1 MNVKMAIVGGD
12 AVGLV
17 ARQTFLRTGG
27 KAMKEDRE
35 FVTSLARGLSVIHA
49 FDRDNAE
56 LTLTEIANRTR
67 LSPATARRF
76 LWTLQKLGYVGANGR
91 IFFLQPKV
99 VSLASAFLASA
110 RVDEIIQP
118 ILGEIVEHAGS
129 SASLAVADG
138 DNVLI
143 VANFSLKRL
152 TRLTAGSGT
161 RYPIHISSMGRVMLA
176 DLPDEELAKVIAR
189 INFKPF
195 TKWTV
200 TDPVE
205 LRKRILEVRR
215 DGYCVTQDELEEGL
229 DAVAIPVRIGG
240 GRAIAALN
248 CTAYSRQQ
256 DKRKLVKSALQPL
269 LNAAE
274 KVREAAQQF
283 PTLAHVFEQP
293 GL

>member
-1 MNVKMAIVGGD
+1 
-12 AVGLV
+12 
-17 ARQTFLRTGG
+17 
-27 KAMKEDRE
+27 MKEDRE
-35 FVTSLARGLSVIHA
+35 FVTSLARGLSVIQA

-91 IFFLQPKV
+91 VFFLQPKV
-99 VSLASAFLASA
+99 VSLGSAFLASA

-118 ILGEIVEHAGS
+118 ILREIVEHAGT

-143 VANFSLKRL
+143 VANFSLKRM
-152 TRLTAGSGT
+152 TRLTAGAGT
-161 RYPIHISSMGRVMLA
+161 RYPIHISSMGRVILA
-176 DLPDEELAKVIAR
+176 DLPDQQLDKIVR
-189 INFKPF
+189 QTTFKAF

-200 TDPVE
+200 TDADE
-205 LRKRILEVRR
+205 LWKRLREVRR
-215 DGYCVTQDELEEGL
+215 DGFCVTQDELEEGL
-229 DAVAIPVRIGG
+229 DAVAVPVRIGG

-256 DKRKLVKSALQPL
+256 DKRKLVKSGLQPL

-274 KVREAAQQF
+274 KVKEAVQQF
-283 PTLAHVFEQP
+283 PTLAHIFAQP
-293 GL
+293 TP

>member
-1 MNVKMAIVGGD
+1 
-12 AVGLV
+12 
-17 ARQTFLRTGG
+17 
-27 KAMKEDRE
+27 MKEDRE

-99 VSLASAFLASA
+99 VSLSSAFISSA

-118 ILGEIVEHAGS
+118 ILREIVDHAGT

-143 VANFSLKRL
+143 IANFSLKRM
-152 TRLTAGSGT
+152 TRLTAGAGT
-161 RYPIHISSMGRVMLA
+161 RYPIHISSMGRVILA
-176 DLPDEELAKVIAR
+176 DLPDEQLDKILGQIKFTA
-189 INFKPF
+189 F

-200 TDPVE
+200 TDPAE
-205 LRKRILEVRR
+205 LRKRILEIRR

-229 DAVAIPVRIGG
+229 DAIAVPVRVAG

-256 DKRKLVKSALQPL
+256 DKRKLVKARLQPL

-274 KVREAAQQF
+274 KVREAVQQF
-283 PTLAHVFEQP
+283 PALSNIFAP
-293 GL
+293 PLP

>member
-1 MNVKMAIVGGD
+1 
-12 AVGLV
+12 
-17 ARQTFLRTGG
+17 
-27 KAMKEDRE
+27 MKEDRE

-91 IFFLQPKV
+91 VFFLQPKV

-118 ILGEIVEHAGS
+118 ILREIVAHAGT

-138 DNVLI
+138 ENVLI
-143 VANFSLKRL
+143 IANFSLKRV

-161 RYPIHISSMGRVMLA
+161 RYPIHISSMGRVILA
-176 DLPDEELAKVIAR
+176 DFPDDALDTLISQIK
-189 INFKPF
+189 FTSF

-229 DAVAIPVRIGG
+229 DAVAVPVRIGG

-269 LNAAE
+269 LDAAD
-274 KVREAAQQF
+274 KVQQAVQQF
-283 PTLAHVFEQP
+283 PTLMHVFAQP
-293 GL
+293 MS